1 MDNLHLLLHVERR
14 EDMLIFV
21 LPPLSRKATVQ
32 QADHE
37 ANLVAEDRTIGDH
50 AHDDARDQ
58 PYIQGH
64 KLLIVVLATSL
75 RPSSTIHSRCP
86 PTSYK
91 GVIAHRRWSSSLSWI
106 LV

>member
-21 LPPLSRKATVQ
+21 LPPLSRKATDQ

-50 AHDDARDQ
+50 THDDARAQ
-58 PYIQGH
+58 PQ
-64 KLLIVVLATSL
+64 
-75 RPSSTIHSRCP
+75 
-86 PTSYK
+86 
-91 GVIAHRRWSSSLSWI
+91 VIGRK
-106 LV
+106 